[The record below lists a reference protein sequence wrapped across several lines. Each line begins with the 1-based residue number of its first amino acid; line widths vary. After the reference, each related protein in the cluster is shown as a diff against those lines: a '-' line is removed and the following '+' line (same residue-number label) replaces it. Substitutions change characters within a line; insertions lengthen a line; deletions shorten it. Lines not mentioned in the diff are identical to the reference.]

1 MTLLVRTDPNEKGYK
16 GLSMFLAEKPRG
28 DDANPFPAEGMTGG
42 EIKVLGYR
50 GMKEYEIGFDGFAV
64 KAENLLGG
72 REGLGFQQLMRP
84 EERRVGKECLST
96 CRSRWSPYPYTK
108 KQHTHNPPHP

>member
-1 MTLLVRTDPNEKGYK
+1 M
-16 GLSMFLAEKPRG
+16 GLWMFLAEKPRG

-50 GMKEYEIGFDGFAV
+50 GMKEYEIGFDGFAA

-72 REGLGFQQLMRP
+72 REGLGFKQLWETFESARNQTGSRDHGLAKCALAARQRTGGA
-84 EERRVGKECLST
+84 EGKKREV
-96 CRSRWSPYPYTK
+96 
-108 KQHTHNPPHP
+108 

>member
-1 MTLLVRTDPNEKGYK
+1 
-16 GLSMFLAEKPRG
+16 MFLAEKPRG

-72 REGLGFQQLMRP
+72 REGLGFKQLMETFESARIQTGARARS
-84 EERRVGKECLST
+84 EEHTSELQLLMRRSYAVFCSIRQQSSEAMPPMRA
-96 CRSRWSPYPYTK
+96 RSR
-108 KQHTHNPPHP
+108 